1 MGEEQVQRSRT
12 QPRGRA
18 LQPGQRAV
26 VHVVDIDGGVRELW
40 SSDSVL
46 VEAPNWLLDGS
57 ALLVNADG
65 DLWRLPLDAPRLE
78 RVPTEGHPPFN
89 NDHVLDPDGVHV
101 LASANDWHLYRVP
114 LAGGRATRITGG
126 PADRPG
132 LMHFLHGVSPDGRTL
147 AFIGLEPVSGVAGD
161 FGTARS
167 DVFTIAADGTD
178 LRRLTDDAA
187 PTDGCEYSPD
197 GEWILFTTERFD
209 GHAQIARIR
218 PDGTGLEQL
227 TFDERVN
234 WFPHVAPTGTH
245 ACYLAYPP
253 GTTGHPADRD
263 VEVKLVEGGAWDE
276 ATTVARF
283 TGGQGTMNVNGWD
296 PSGAR
301 FAVVSYP
308 R

>member
-1 MGEEQVQRSRT
+1 MTVEDDRRT
-12 QPRGRA
+12 EPRGRV
-18 LQPGQRAV
+18 LMPGQRAV
-26 VHVVDIDGGVRELW
+26 VHVADVEGTVRELW

-57 ALLVNADG
+57 ALLLNADG
-65 DLWRLPLDAPRLE
+65 DLRRLPLDGPVLE
-78 RVPTEGHPPFN
+78 RVPTTGHPPLN
-89 NDHVLDPDGVHV
+89 NDHVLDPDGAHV
-101 LASANDWHLYRVP
+101 FASANDWHLYRLP
-114 LAGGRATRITGG
+114 LTGGPAVRITGG

-147 AFIGLEPVSGVAGD
+147 AFIGLEPASGIGGD

-167 DVFTIAADGTD
+167 NVFTIGADGAD
-178 LRRLTDDAA
+178 LRQLTDDDA

-197 GEWILFTTERFD
+197 GRWILFTTERFD

-227 TFDERVN
+227 TDDDRVN
-234 WFPHVAPTGTH
+234 WFPHVAPTGEH
-245 ACYLAYPP
+245 AYYLAYPP

-263 VEVKLVEGGAWDE
+263 VEVKLVTGDRWRE
-276 ATTVARF
+276 AVTVARCS
-283 TGGQGTMNVNGWD
+283 GGQGTLNVNGWE
-296 PSGAR
+296 PSGTR
-301 FAVVSYP
+301 FAFVAYP